1 MKITDQDRENIKKEL
16 VEILLTNKRKPLT
29 QKQAELLASKAVE
42 TLNENNVAIMH
53 KGVNGLATMLIDMI
67 KTDK

>member
-29 QKQAELLASKAVE
+29 KKQAELLASKAVE
-42 TLNENNVAIMH
+42 TLNENNAAIMH
-53 KGVNGLATMLIDMI
+53 KGVNGLATMLLDMI
-67 KTDK
+67 KMDE